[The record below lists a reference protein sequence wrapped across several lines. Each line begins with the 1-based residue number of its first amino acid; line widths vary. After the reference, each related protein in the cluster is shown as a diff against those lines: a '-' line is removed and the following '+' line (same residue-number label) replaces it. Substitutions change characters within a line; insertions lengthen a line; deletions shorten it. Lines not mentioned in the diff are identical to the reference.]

1 MTSQS
6 QQNLMVLHSV
16 VMVIHNVAMI
26 TPGATKYGCLTL
38 DQLVYS

>member
-6 QQNLMVLHSV
+6 QQMVLNSV

-26 TPGATKYGCLTL
+26 TLGAIK
-38 DQLVYS
+38 